1 MHSACILIRL
11 QHTSYRVL
19 TGLYPTIWEI
29 SSHSPT
35 ASRAYVTAPR
45 SGDSLRGGLARAWHV
60 FKLVMETQIS
70 TALVQPPKRGN
81 EKGQR
86 SPCTAVS
93 PSLSSYSRLSIHQ
106 CSRQVSLSVLVVGIY
121 SVQREWMC
129 PGQVACNLLLSEQHW
144 PVFLFF
150 SPSQYCTILL
160 NGYSPE
166 WGGTDV
172 TGMTFV
178 VKM

>member
-1 MHSACILIRL
+1 MHS
-11 QHTSYRVL
+11 HTSSTHQLSCSYWFISYNSRDIFSL
-19 TGLYPTIWEI
+19 PNGMQGLR
-29 SSHSPT
+29 H
-35 ASRAYVTAPR
+35 RAP
-45 SGDSLRGGLARAWHV
+45 LRRQSTGGLARAWHV